1 MAVNLLAE
9 PRQPTGEF
17 EQMQRNRR
25 ASLMTVFSSPVK
37 LELAGKSNFVLFE
50 ANPLKNSSAAP
61 PNLDLR
67 KRRDFVSEQ
76 KSWSDLRAW
85 LSSCIFHTILL
96 VVFALLGRSGT
107 FNSSGEKVRPVGIA
121 FAQDTS
127 EGGQFALDG
136 GSSGANSSIA
146 ADAQPISLNLDNI
159 TGPPLSIE
167 GIVSSLVGDS
177 NGGSGTPTGQNEGV
191 GSGLAGSNGA
201 GAGTGG
207 RGQGRGNKS
216 KASFFGMEG
225 SGSSF
230 AYVVDR
236 SDSMNAYD
244 GAPLRF
250 AKRELIKSLESLNE
264 YNQFQLVF
272 YNDSLSPMSGG
283 MLFATDQGKSRAI
296 NFIRNMPG
304 DGGTSHLPALKQ
316 ALSLAPDVLFFLT
329 DADDPSLTMPQLLDI
344 QRRTEI
350 SRTTIHTIQFNS
362 GPASN
367 DGSWIRKMAEMN
379 RGSYKYID
387 VTSFNKDPG
396 E

>member
-1 MAVNLLAE
+1 
-9 PRQPTGEF
+9 
-17 EQMQRNRR
+17 
-25 ASLMTVFSSPVK
+25 
-37 LELAGKSNFVLFE
+37 
-50 ANPLKNSSAAP
+50 
-61 PNLDLR
+61 LDLR
-67 KRRDFVSEQ
+67 KRRDLVSEQ

-96 VVFALLGRSGT
+96 VVFALLGRSGPV
-107 FNSSGEKVRPVGIA
+107 NSSGEIDRPVGIA

-136 GSSGANSSIA
+136 GSSGANTSMASA
-146 ADAQPISLNLDNI
+146 SQPISLKMDDAS
-159 TGPPLSIE
+159 GPPISIE

-177 NGGSGTPTGQNEGV
+177 TGGIDTATGQNEGS

-201 GAGTGG
+201 GAGAGAGG

-264 YNQFQLVF
+264 YNQFQIVF

-316 ALSLAPDVLFFLT
+316 ALSLAPEVLFFLT

-350 SRTTIHTIQFNS
+350 SRTSIHTIQFNS

-387 VTSFNKDPG
+387 VTSFNKDPA

>member
-1 MAVNLLAE
+1 MVLTAKFL
-9 PRQPTGEF
+9 T
-17 EQMQRNRR
+17 
-25 ASLMTVFSSPVK
+25 SLMTVFSSPVK
-37 LELAGKSNFVLFE
+37 LDLGKSNFVLFE
-50 ANPLKNSSAAP
+50 ANPLKNNSAVP
-61 PNLDLR
+61 PNLELR
-67 KRRDFVSEQ
+67 KRLDFVSEQ

-96 VVFALLGRSGT
+96 VVFALLGWSGT
-107 FNSSGEKVRPVGIA
+107 YDSSGEKDRPVGIA

-127 EGGQFALDG
+127 EGGQFAMDG
-136 GSSGANSSIA
+136 GSSGADSLIA
-146 ADAQPISLNLDNI
+146 AASQPISLNLDNVS
-159 TGPPLSIE
+159 GPPISIDS
-167 GIVSSLVGDS
+167 IVSSLVGDS
-177 NGGSGTPTGQNEGV
+177 IGGSGGATGQNEGS
-191 GSGLAGSNGA
+191 GSGLTGSSGA
-201 GAGTGG
+201 GAGAAG
-207 RGQGRGNKS
+207 RGQGRGSKS

-250 AKRELIKSLESLNE
+250 AKRELIKSLGSLNE
-264 YNQFQLVF
+264 YNQFQIVF

-304 DGGTSHLPALKQ
+304 DGGTSHFPALKQ
-316 ALSLAPDVLFFLT
+316 ALSLAPEVLFFLT
-329 DADDPSLTMPQLLDI
+329 DADDPSLSMPQLMDI

-350 SRTTIHTIQFNS
+350 SRTTINTIQFNS
-362 GPASN
+362 GPAAN

>member
-1 MAVNLLAE
+1 L
-9 PRQPTGEF
+9 
-17 EQMQRNRR
+17 
-25 ASLMTVFSSPVK
+25 K
-37 LELAGKSNFVLFE
+37 
-50 ANPLKNSSAAP
+50 KNSANQ
-61 PNLDLR
+61 PNSDLL
-67 KRRDFVSEQ
+67 KRRDLISQQ

-107 FNSSGEKVRPVGIA
+107 VNSSSEKDRPIGIA

-146 ADAQPISLNLDNI
+146 AATQPISLNLDNAS
-159 TGPPLSIE
+159 GPPISIE
-167 GIVSSLVGDS
+167 SIVSSLVGDS
-177 NGGSGTPTGQNEGV
+177 TGGSGAATGQNEGS

-201 GAGTGG
+201 GAGAGG
-207 RGQGRGNKS
+207 RGHGRGNKS

-250 AKRELIKSLESLNE
+250 AKRELIKSLGSLNE
-264 YNQFQLVF
+264 YNQFQIVF

-316 ALSLAPDVLFFLT
+316 ALSFAPEVLFFLT
-329 DADDPSLTMPQLLDI
+329 DADDPSLSMPQLLDI

-350 SRTTIHTIQFNS
+350 SRTTINTIQFNS

-387 VTSFNKDPG
+387 VTSLNKDPG

>member
-1 MAVNLLAE
+1 MPSKFL
-9 PRQPTGEF
+9 T
-17 EQMQRNRR
+17 
-25 ASLMTVFSSPVK
+25 SLMTVLTSPVK
-37 LELAGKSNFVLFE
+37 LNHDGKSNFFSFE
-50 ANPLKNSSAAP
+50 ANPLKENSGVPS
-61 PNLDLR
+61 NLDLR
-67 KRRDFVSEQ
+67 ERRDLVSVQ
-76 KSWSDLRAW
+76 KSWSGLSAW
-85 LSSCIFHTILL
+85 LSSCIFHTFLL
-96 VVFALLGRSGT
+96 VVLALLGRSGT
-107 FNSSGEKVRPVGIA
+107 FNASGEKDRTVGIA
-121 FAQDTS
+121 FAQDS
-127 EGGQFALDG
+127 GEGGQFALDG
-136 GSSGANSSIA
+136 GSSGADGSVA
-146 ADAQPISLNLDNI
+146 TDAQPIPLNLDNA
-159 TGPPLSIE
+159 TGPPLSID

-177 NGGSGTPTGQNEGV
+177 TGGSGAATGQNEGV

-201 GAGTGG
+201 GAGAGG

-316 ALSLAPDVLFFLT
+316 ALSLAPEVLFFLT

-350 SRTTIHTIQFNS
+350 SRTIIHTIQFNS